1 MSPFSQFAT
10 RLICLYQSRLDD
22 WGGRARRLLAL
33 SPSKREKERKR
44 KDRLVQPGQDQ
55 ISSMKAVLN
64 KIISWRWHVRSLA
77 GTPLRHPTGRPL
89 TLLASTQAAA
99 AEEKYLDNQ
108 PP

>member
-1 MSPFSQFAT
+1 MFAGT
-10 RLICLYQSRLDD
+10 L
-22 WGGRARRLLAL
+22 
-33 SPSKREKERKR
+33 PVEKGERKKKKR
-44 KDRLVQPGQDQ
+44 SACAAGPRPDKQHEGCAQQDHQ
-55 ISSMKAVLN
+55 LAMAY
-64 KIISWRWHVRSLA
+64 VRSLA